1 MGIKRTVIM
10 LVAAAIL
17 SLPCGAQAC
26 LLGTIDIVY
35 DGAGAGGT
43 AELWGGGL
51 EGATRRT
58 GVYML
63 DKTSGTGDGELWE
76 NGLIGAFCI
85 ELSEVAPGYT
95 KTYGVVL
102 PEDGQKP
109 TTFLGE
115 KIGFE
120 KAEYV
125 REIWGRFFDPAWV
138 GSGPS
143 TLQQNSDAEAF
154 AAAIWEI
161 IYEDL
166 PASPSMW
173 DVRVD
178 STSGPLGFRA
188 TGLDSDTANSILHS
202 LDGTGPKADLRAFVY
217 CGKQDYITEV
227 PEPATILLLG
237 LSSLALL
244 RGRRK

>member
-1 MGIKRTVIM
+1 MGIKHTVIM
-10 LVAAAIL
+10 LVAAVL
-17 SLPCGAQAC
+17 LGLPFGAQAC

-58 GVYML
+58 GLYML
-63 DKTSGTGDGELWE
+63 DKTGGTGDGELWE
-76 NGLIGAFCI
+76 NGLIGAFCA
-85 ELSEVAPGYT
+85 ELSEAASSYT
-95 KTYGVVL
+95 KTYDVVL

-109 TTFLGE
+109 TAFLGE

-125 REIWGRFFDPAWV
+125 REIWGRFFDESWFA
-138 GSGPS
+138 SGPF
-143 TLQQNSDAEAF
+143 TVQQNSEAEAF

-161 IYEDL
+161 IYEDM
-166 PASPSMW
+166 PASSSVW
-173 DVRVD
+173 DVRFD
-178 STSGPLGFRA
+178 GTCGPLGFRA
-188 TGLDSDTANSILHS
+188 TGLDSGTANSMLHS

-237 LSSLALL
+237 LSSLTLL

>member
-1 MGIKRTVIM
+1 MGIKHTVTM
-10 LVAAAIL
+10 FVAAVIL
-17 SLPCGAQAC
+17 TLPCGAKAC
-26 LLGTIDIVY
+26 LLGTIDVAY

-43 AELWGGGL
+43 AQLWGGGL
-51 EGATRRT
+51 EDATRRT

-63 DKTSGTGDGELWE
+63 EKTGGTGDGELWE

-85 ELSEVAPGYT
+85 ELSEAATSYA

-115 KIGFE
+115 NIGFE

-138 GSGPS
+138 GSGPF
-143 TLQQNSDAEAF
+143 TAQQNSDAEAF
-154 AAAIWEI
+154 AAAVWEI
-161 IYEDL
+161 IYEDM
-166 PASPSMW
+166 PASPYMW
-173 DVRVD
+173 DVTVD
-178 STSGPLGFRA
+178 GMCGPLGFRA
-188 TGLDSDTANSILHS
+188 TGLDSDIANSMLHS
-202 LDGTGPKADLRAFVY
+202 LDGAGPRADLRAFVY

-237 LSSLALL
+237 LSSLALI
-244 RGRRK
+244 RGRKK

>member
-1 MGIKRTVIM
+1 MGIKHTVAM
-10 LVAAAIL
+10 FVAAVIL
-17 SLPCGAQAC
+17 TLPCGAKAC
-26 LLGTIDIVY
+26 LLGTIDVAY
-35 DGAGAGGT
+35 DGAGAGGK

-51 EGATRRT
+51 VGAERRT

-63 DKTSGTGDGELWE
+63 EKTGGAGEGTLWD
-76 NGLIGAFCI
+76 NGLIGALCI
-85 ELSEVAPGYT
+85 ELSEVAPCET

-125 REIWGRFFDPAWV
+125 REIWGRYFDESWF
-138 GSGPS
+138 GSGPF
-143 TLQQNSDAEAF
+143 TLEQNSEAEVF

-161 IYEDL
+161 IYEGM
-166 PASPSMW
+166 PASASMW
-173 DVRVD
+173 DVTVD
-178 STSGPLGFRA
+178 GTCGPLGFRA
-188 TGLDSDTANSILHS
+188 AGLDSDTANSMLHS

-237 LSSLALL
+237 LSSLTLL
-244 RGRRK
+244 RVRRK

>member
-1 MGIKRTVIM
+1 MGIKRAVIM

-17 SLPCGAQAC
+17 SLPCGAHAC

-35 DGAGAGGT
+35 DGAGASGK

-51 EGATRRT
+51 VGTERRT

-63 DKTSGTGDGELWE
+63 EKTGGMGEGTLWD
-76 NGLIGAFCI
+76 NGLIGALCI
-85 ELSEVAPGYT
+85 ELSEFAPCET

-109 TTFLGE
+109 TTFLGD
-115 KIGFE
+115 KIGSE

-125 REIWGRFFDPAWV
+125 REIWGRYFDESWF
-138 GSGPS
+138 GSGPF
-143 TLQQNSDAEAF
+143 TLQQNSEAEAF

-161 IYEDL
+161 IYEDM
-166 PASPSMW
+166 PTSPSMW
-173 DVRVD
+173 DVTVD
-178 STSGPLGFRA
+178 GTAGPLGFHA
-188 TGLDSDTANSILHS
+188 AGLDSDIANSMLHS
-202 LDGTGPKADLRAFVY
+202 LDGTGHKADLRAFVY

>member
-1 MGIKRTVIM
+1 MGIKHTVTM
-10 LVAAAIL
+10 FVAAVL
-17 SLPCGAQAC
+17 FGLPSGAQAS
-26 LLGTIDIVY
+26 LLGTIDLVY

-63 DKTSGTGDGELWE
+63 DKTGGTGDGELWE

-115 KIGFE
+115 NIGFE

-125 REIWGRFFDPAWV
+125 REIWGRYFDESWF
-138 GSGPS
+138 GSGPF
-143 TLQQNSDAEAF
+143 TLQQNSQAEAF

-161 IYEDL
+161 IYEDM

-173 DVRVD
+173 DVTAD
-178 STSGPLGFRA
+178 GTAGPLGFHA
-188 TGLDSDTANSILHS
+188 AGLDSDTANSMLHS
-202 LDGTGPKADLRAFVY
+202 LDGTGHKADLRAFVY

-237 LSSLALL
+237 LSSLTLL

>member
-1 MGIKRTVIM
+1 MGIRHTVIM
-10 LVAAAIL
+10 LFAAAL
-17 SLPCGAQAC
+17 LGLPFGAQAC

-51 EGATRRT
+51 EGAARRT

-63 DKTSGTGDGELWE
+63 DKTGGTGDGALWE
-76 NGLIGAFCI
+76 NGSIGAFCM
-85 ELSEVAPGYT
+85 ELSEVAPSCT
-95 KTYGVVL
+95 KTYSVVL

-120 KAEYV
+120 KGEYI
-125 REIWGRFFDPAWV
+125 REIWGRYFDESWFRN
-138 GSGPS
+138 GPF
-143 TLQQNSDAEAF
+143 TLQQNSEAEAF
-154 AAAIWEI
+154 AAAVWEI

-178 STSGPLGFRA
+178 STCGPLGFRA
-188 TGLDSDTANSILHS
+188 TGLDSDTANNMLHS

-227 PEPATILLLG
+227 PELATILLLG